1 MLVYSRVVFS
11 FHLASYIVLFA
22 HPCNKSLRSEACIGN
37 EGSIKNNSCIEEAA
51 CYNNGGDVETG
62 SCKGY
67 EACLYNEGGI
77 GKDSWYVHHFIV
89 CQVQADVF
97 ESYPILILIFSTLSI
112 SDAFEGLGV
121 CVGNTGDIG
130 DGSCIEEAACYNNGG
145 DVESGSCKGYEAC
158 LYNEGGIG
166 KDSWYVH
173 HFIVCQVQAD
183 VFESYPILILI
194 FSTLSIGDAFEG
206 LGVCAKN
213 TGDIGE
219 RSCLGPVACLFNEGD
234 VGNDSW

>member
-22 HPCNKSLRSEACIGN
+22 HPCNKSLRYEACIGN

-77 GKDSWYVHHFIV
+77 GKGSWYVHH
-89 CQVQADVF
+89 
-97 ESYPILILIFSTLSI
+97 L
-112 SDAFEGLGV
+112 
-121 CVGNTGDIG
+121 
-130 DGSCIEEAACYNNGG
+130 
-145 DVESGSCKGYEAC
+145 
-158 LYNEGGIG
+158 
-166 KDSWYVH
+166 
-173 HFIVCQVQAD
+173 IVCQVQAD

-194 FSTLSIGDAFEG
+194 FSTLSIGDAFEEF
-206 LGVCAKN
+206 GVCEEN